1 MNSTDNSMKFSLL
14 VEIEYTY
21 YLTTDIKEDNSL
33 LSNQSDVRNFIFR
46 QYQLG
51 KIITI
56 KMIY

>member
-21 YLTTDIKEDNSL
+21 YLTTDIKEDNSS